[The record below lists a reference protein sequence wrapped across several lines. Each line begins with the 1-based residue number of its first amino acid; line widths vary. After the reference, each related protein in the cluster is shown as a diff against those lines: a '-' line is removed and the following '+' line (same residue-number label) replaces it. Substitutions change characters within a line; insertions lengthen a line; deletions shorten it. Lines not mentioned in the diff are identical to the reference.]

1 MPANQNDEKRHVGQD
16 ELAVL
21 SLRDAL
27 RDAKTSGDA
36 ARIQAVLIEVVD
48 GLITQL
54 ARQSRAIEDMR
65 SDLSH
70 KQGIVTKIDGS
81 QF

>member
-1 MPANQNDEKRHVGQD
+1 MPANQNDEKRHVGQE

-21 SLRDAL
+21 SLRDVL

-36 ARIQAVLIEVVD
+36 ARIQTVLIEVVD

-54 ARQSRAIEDMR
+54 ARQARAIEDMR
-65 SDLSH
+65 SDLTH